1 LNYFNYFTEV
11 EEHFQQ
17 VRGSGLFL
25 MSPLD
30 WALLETWKDA
40 EVPLEAVLK
49 GIDRAFESWN
59 KRKRKFRQ
67 INSLAYCAQAVL
79 EAAREMEDGGA
90 GASGDK
96 AEDQGFQPAEL
107 AAFFRDSAEQVRGSK
122 APEEVREATA
132 ASLLKMAEAA
142 EDGSLEP
149 LETVEQRLTV
159 LEERMQASL
168 QSAVSEDEMF
178 ELRREMDAQLAPYRS
193 KMRAEQIAM
202 LEKQYTQ
209 RALLEKAQL
218 PRLSLF
224 YLR

>member
-1 LNYFNYFTEV
+1 MNYFNYFTEV

-17 VRGSGLFL
+17 ARGSGLFL

-49 GIDRAFESWN
+49 GIDRAFENWH
-59 KRKRKFRQ
+59 KRKRKFRE
-67 INSLAYCAQAVL
+67 INSLAYCSQAVL
-79 EAAREMEDGGA
+79 EAAREMEDGGSGDA
-90 GASGDK
+90 GDK
-96 AEDQGFQPAEL
+96 AEKQGFQPAEL
-107 AAFFRDSAEQVRGSK
+107 AAFFRDSAEQVRASK
-122 APEEVREATA
+122 ASEEVREATA
-132 ASLLKMAEAA
+132 ASLLKLAEAA
-142 EDGSLEP
+142 DDGSLEP
-149 LETVEQRLTV
+149 LEAVEQRLTV

-168 QSAVSEDEMF
+168 HNSLSEDEMV
-178 ELRREMDAQLAPYRS
+178 EIRREMDSQLAPYRS
-193 KMRAEQIAM
+193 KMRAEQIIL
-202 LEKQYTQ
+202 LEKQYLQ

>member
-1 LNYFNYFTEV
+1 MNYFNYFTEV

-17 VRGSGLFL
+17 ARGSGLFL

-49 GIDRAFESWN
+49 GIDRAFESWH
-59 KRKRKFRQ
+59 KRKRKFRH

-79 EAAREMEDGGA
+79 EAAREMEVGGA
-90 GASGDK
+90 SDSGDK
-96 AEDQGFQPAEL
+96 AEKQGFEPAEL
-107 AAFFRDSAEQVRGSK
+107 AAFFRDSAEQVRASK
-122 APEEVREATA
+122 ASAEVREATA
-132 ASLLKMAEAA
+132 ASLLKLAAAA

-149 LETVEQRLTV
+149 LEAVEQRLTV

-168 QSAVSEDEMF
+168 HNSLSEDEM
-178 ELRREMDAQLAPYRS
+178 LDIRREMEAQLAPYRS
-193 KMRAEQIAM
+193 KMRAEQIAL
-202 LEKQYTQ
+202 LEKQYMQ